1 MLRTEFQ
8 MLFQRGIVITI
19 AIRAANFRIVY
30 ISFVSYASIV

>member
-8 MLFQRGIVITI
+8 MPFQRGIAIII

-30 ISFVSYASIV
+30 I

>member
-8 MLFQRGIVITI
+8 MLFQRGIVIII

-30 ISFVSYASIV
+30 I